1 MFNIYFAFLFIK
13 QPLTVNQDCSAQQTK
28 TNQLKRSSLSEII
41 KTFYS
46 E

>member
-1 MFNIYFAFLFIK
+1 MFNIHFAFSLIK
-13 QPLTVNQDCSAQQTK
+13 QPLIVNQDCSAQQTK

-41 KTFYS
+41 KILYS